1 MSPFPLAGEVA
12 ALGTALF
19 WSLSTMAWSLAGR
32 RVGSVAVT
40 TIRSALGAVAL
51 AALFRTMYGSWWPAA
66 LGSKA
71 LLLFALSGAL
81 GAGVGDLMLFRSYLI
96 IGPRLGML
104 ILALSPIF
112 AALIAWVTP
121 LHETLGLQAI
131 AGIATT
137 VAGVAWVVSARGSE
151 DAWIPSAGGFMLGL
165 LLAIGGTLCVAG
177 GFVLSRMGFAVAA
190 EVREAAFGA
199 TYVRVAAATL
209 CCLAALPLFGKVRG
223 TLRAFRDRRA
233 MAIIAAG
240 TLVGPILGIWL
251 SMVAIHW
258 SPTGVVTALMSTAPI
273 MMIPITWLAYGDR
286 PTARSLGGTLLAVAG
301 AFLLLLRG
309 SGAGR

>member
-1 MSPFPLAGEVA
+1 MSPFPLAGETA

-40 TIRSALGAVAL
+40 TLRSALAAVVL
-51 AALFRTMYGSWWPAA
+51 AALFRAAYGAWWPAA
-66 LGSKA
+66 LGSNA
-71 LLLFALSGAL
+71 LVLFALSGAL

-121 LHETLGLQAI
+121 LREALGIRAV

-137 VAGVAWVVSARGSE
+137 VAGVAWVVSARGRD
-151 DAWIPSAGGFMLGL
+151 DAWTPSAGGFTLGVLLGL
-165 LLAIGGTLCVAG
+165 GGTLCVAG
-177 GFVLSRMGFAVAA
+177 GFVLSRMGFAAA
-190 EVREAAFGA
+190 DDMRGAAIAA
-199 TYVRVAAATL
+199 TYVRVVAATL
-209 CCLAALPLFGKVRG
+209 CCLAALPLFGRIRG

-240 TLVGPILGIWL
+240 TVAGPIVGIWL
-251 SMVAIHW
+251 SMLAIHW
-258 SPTGVVTALMSTAPI
+258 APTGVVTALMSTAPI
-273 MMIPITWLAYGDR
+273 LMIPMTWFAYGDR
-286 PTARSLGGTLLAVAG
+286 PTVRSLGGTLLAVGG
-301 AFLLLLRG
+301 ALLLLLCGARG
-309 SGAGR
+309 